1 MITTDIINIELED
14 LIVGNEYTV
23 KVTLRNTYDEFAEI
37 SNDTVIFTASSVTK
51 TIPFLLRKSQYVNMV
66 LLEVVTTNNFNG
78 TSNTQNTVY
87 LCPTPTPTVTP
98 TKTPT
103 STPTSSVSP
112 TPTTTPTPTNTASAT
127 ATPTNTASATVTPT
141 NTPTSSTTPTHTPTN
156 SVTPSETPTNTP
168 TTTQTPTAYST
179 PTATATKSATP
190 TPTNSRTPTR
200 TPTPSFSPTP
210 TNTHTASN
218 TPTPTN
224 TASHT
229 PTNTMSHTPTNT
241 ASHTPTNTASHT
253 PTNTASHTPT
263 HTMTHTASHSPTPTA
278 THTASPTPSHT
289 SGYSLYFCDV
299 QSIGE
304 RYGLA
309 NQNGAATIRYDVNT
323 IDKLRSIEA
332 ARSQNICLIDSMASC
347 GAYANLENYPNP
359 SSQSHWAWIPD
370 ASLAEGGSWQSVSAN
385 TGNWIGQLQICKA
398 QVPNVNAIGGEMCT
412 QGDYNIH
419 IFRTDDTFTI
429 NSIDS
434 DALFDIFLMGGGGGG
449 GVDTAG
455 RGAGGGGAG
464 GAALRTSYSLNPY
477 GTANGVGIYNIYVG
491 DGGAPGAR
499 GQNSSIFYN
508 GDDNLQR
515 VLLARGGGFGG
526 RTELSINTAYPGSRG
541 ASGGGQGCRYPGAGL
556 IQAPWGL
563 AQEVETDVWIG
574 EYDCGKNPD
583 DLIIL
588 TAEQIA
594 ADPATYPNGTSD
606 CIELNHH
613 KYGGVLSNNDGCLQ
627 GNIGAR
633 FNGGNCI
640 VGGGGAGIGGNGGHG
655 AGWNACASLCNT
667 RGGNGGAGLTI
678 NIADGCLTTNQF
690 GGGGGGDGEGKD
702 RCGGS
707 ASSGGGSR
715 YSPGRAN
722 SGGGG
727 GALSSG
733 GSGIVI
739 IKYRVRNTAAII

>member
-103 STPTSSVSP
+103 NTPTSSVSP

-141 NTPTSSTTPTHTPTN
+141 NTPTSSTTPTNTPTN

-168 TTTQTPTAYST
+168 TTTQTPSAYST
-179 PTATATKSATP
+179 PTATTTKSATP

-210 TNTHTASN
+210 TNTHTASH

-309 NQNGAATIRYDVNT
+309 NQNGASTIRYDIDTV
-323 IDKLRSIEA
+323 DKLRSIEA
-332 ARSQNICLIDSMASC
+332 DRFQSICFIDSMAKC

-359 SSQSHWAWIPD
+359 SSQYHWAWIPD
-370 ASLAEGGSWQSVSAN
+370 TNLAEGGSWQSVLAN

-398 QVPNVNAIGGEMCT
+398 QVPVVNIDHGDGELCT
-412 QGDYNIH
+412 DTDYNII
-419 IFRTDDTFTI
+419 IFR
-429 NSIDS
+429 S
-434 DALFDIFLMGGGGGG
+434 DASINVQADSNAKFDILLVGGGGGG
-449 GVDTAG
+449 GEG
-455 RGAGGGGAG
+455 SIAGGGGAG
-464 GAALRTSYSLNPY
+464 GLVYLQNINLPNNIYDIVIGLGGNHGIPGENGGDTLFKNNDDIDFI
-477 GTANGVGIYNIYVG
+477 ANGGGGGGSVYPDTYLGR
-491 DGGAPGAR
+491 DGG
-499 GQNSSIFYN
+499 
-508 GDDNLQR
+508 
-515 VLLARGGGFGG
+515 
-526 RTELSINTAYPGSRG
+526 
-541 ASGGGQGCRYPGAGL
+541 SGGGGGYSRL
-556 IQAPWGL
+556 
-563 AQEVETDVWIG
+563 
-574 EYDCGKNPD
+574 
-583 DLIIL
+583 
-588 TAEQIA
+588 
-594 ADPATYPNGTSD
+594 
-606 CIELNHH
+606 
-613 KYGGVLSNNDGCLQ
+613 YGGGNGIPGQ
-627 GNIGAR
+627 GN
-633 FNGGNCI
+633 NGGGAWQI
-640 VGGGGAGIGGNGGHG
+640 VTQWGNRNGGGGGGGAGSVGETAYPLSYNVY
-655 AGWNACASLCNT
+655 AGD
-667 RGGNGGAGLTI
+667 GGAGRQIL
-678 NIADGCLTTNQF
+678 IAPNSSDCGIGEF
-690 GGGGGGDGEGKD
+690 FAGGGGGGKAGGEG
-702 RCGGS
+702 GI
-707 ASSGGGSR
+707 GGGGNGGCNLGV
-715 YSPGRAN
+715 PGSN
-722 SGGGG
+722 GTDGLGGGG
-727 GALSSG
+727 GGGGGWAGVACNYRG
-733 GSGIVI
+733 GSGVVI
-739 IKYRVRNTAAII
+739 IRYMARNTREIV

>member
-103 STPTSSVSP
+103 NTPTSSVSP

-127 ATPTNTASATVTPT
+127 PTPTNTTSATETPTNTASATVTPT
-141 NTPTSSTTPTHTPTN
+141 NTPTNSTTPTHTPTN

-168 TTTQTPTAYST
+168 TTTQTPSAYGT
-179 PTATATKSATP
+179 PTATATKSATPTPTTTKSATP

-229 PTNTMSHTPTNT
+229 PTNTISHTPTNT

-309 NQNGAATIRYDVNT
+309 NQNGASTIRYDVNT
-323 IDKLRSIEA
+323 VDKLRSIEA
-332 ARSQNICLIDSMASC
+332 ARGQNICLIDSMASC

-359 SSQSHWAWIPD
+359 SSQYHWAWIPD
-370 ASLAEGGSWQSVSAN
+370 ASLAEGGSWQSVSAD
-385 TGNWIGQLQICKA
+385 TGNWIGQLQVCRLPATIISRGGDEFIC
-398 QVPNVNAIGGEMCT
+398 
-412 QGDYNIH
+412 GDYKIH
-419 IFRTDDTFTI
+419 TFKSDDSFF
-429 NSIDS
+429 IDQIAS
-434 DALFDIFLMGGGGGG
+434 YETVEILLVAGGGGGG
-449 GVDTAG
+449 GRVKG
-455 RGAGGGGAG
+455 GGGGGAG
-464 GAALRTSYSLNPY
+464 GLLHLTNQTMNVDTYTITVGA
-477 GTANGVGIYNIYVG
+477 GGVKDVNGG
-491 DGGAPGAR
+491 
-499 GQNSSIFYN
+499 NSSII
-508 GDDNLQR
+508 GP
-515 VLLARGGGFGG
+515 
-526 RTELSINTAYPGSRG
+526 SIS
-541 ASGGGQGCRYPGAGL
+541 
-556 IQAPWGL
+556 
-563 AQEVETDVWIG
+563 
-574 EYDCGKNPD
+574 
-583 DLIIL
+583 
-588 TAEQIA
+588 
-594 ADPATYPNGTSD
+594 
-606 CIELNHH
+606 
-613 KYGGVLSNNDGCLQ
+613 
-627 GNIGAR
+627 
-633 FNGGNCI
+633 
-640 VGGGGAGIGGNGGHG
+640 
-655 AGWNACASLCNT
+655 
-667 RGGNGGAGLTI
+667 
-678 NIADGCLTTNQF
+678 
-690 GGGGGGDGEGKD
+690 
-702 RCGGS
+702 
-707 ASSGGGSR
+707 
-715 YSPGRAN
+715 
-722 SGGGG
+722 
-727 GALSSG
+727 
-733 GSGIVI
+733 
-739 IKYRVRNTAAII
+739 

>member
-98 TKTPT
+98 SKTPT

-127 ATPTNTASATVTPT
+127 VTPTNTASATETPT
-141 NTPTSSTTPTHTPTN
+141 NTPTNSTTPTHTPTN

-168 TTTQTPTAYST
+168 TTTQTPSAYST

-210 TNTHTASN
+210 TNTHTASH

-229 PTNTMSHTPTNT
+229 PTNTISHTPANT
-241 ASHTPTNTASHT
+241 SSHTPTNTASHT

-299 QSIGE
+299 QSIGD

-309 NQNGAATIRYDVNT
+309 NQNGAATIRYDINT
-323 IDKLRSIEA
+323 VDKLRSIEA
-332 ARSQNICLIDSMASC
+332 ARSQNICLIDSMARC

-359 SSQSHWAWIPD
+359 SSQYHWAWILD
-370 ASLAEGGSWQSVSAN
+370 ASLAEGGSWQSVSAD
-385 TGNWIGQLQICKA
+385 TGNWIGQIQVCKRTLPVISA
-398 QVPNVNAIGGEMCT
+398 TGGDEVCDF
-412 QGDYNIH
+412 GDYRIH
-419 IFRTDDTFTI
+419 RFLNTANF
-429 NSIDS
+429 NVLESEPN
-434 DALFDIFLMGGGGGG
+434 AQFDIVLVGGGGGGGNATGAGGGGGG
-449 GVDTAG
+449 GVLEIANQYLSADTYEITIG
-455 RGAGGGGAG
+455 YGGGGGVDFDYGQNG
-464 GAALRTSYSLNPY
+464 GDTSITSSSLSYSRK
-477 GTANGVGIYNIYVG
+477 AI
-491 DGGAPGAR
+491 
-499 GQNSSIFYN
+499 
-508 GDDNLQR
+508 
-515 VLLARGGGFGG
+515 
-526 RTELSINTAYPGSRG
+526 
-541 ASGGGQGCRYPGAGL
+541 
-556 IQAPWGL
+556 
-563 AQEVETDVWIG
+563 
-574 EYDCGKNPD
+574 
-583 DLIIL
+583 
-588 TAEQIA
+588 
-594 ADPATYPNGTSD
+594 
-606 CIELNHH
+606 
-613 KYGGVLSNNDGCLQ
+613 
-627 GNIGAR
+627 
-633 FNGGNCI
+633 
-640 VGGGGAGIGGNGGHG
+640 
-655 AGWNACASLCNT
+655 
-667 RGGNGGAGLTI
+667 
-678 NIADGCLTTNQF
+678 
-690 GGGGGGDGEGKD
+690 GGGGGGK
-702 RCGGS
+702 
-707 ASSGGGSR
+707 GGSR
-715 YSPGRAN
+715 SSGRSGGCGGGGGWDGVADTPKGQSVDDQGNVGYSTEQGYQGGGARYGN
-722 SGGGG
+722 WKGGGGGG
-727 GALSSG
+727 GASGHGSDGDYCPSSPGSCSDRDAGSGGQGGHARIINGMSCDGSVYLFGAGGGAHGQGCSNIPNPQCSPDFGRGGYPIGSVGPGTDGEGDGGCAQAHNG
-733 GSGIVI
+733 GSG
-739 IKYRVRNTAAII
+739 TAIIRYRIKNTDPIV